1 MKIVTKEFLLFNVA
15 LTLSCCVTVA
25 PAHASDQLAQ
35 GFETPPQAAKPRVW
49 WHWMSGNVT
58 EEGVKLDLEWMK
70 RVGIGGLQNFDA
82 TFNWGAAFDI
92 PPQVDTPLTF
102 LTPQWRQMLRY
113 SSELAGK
120 LGLEFTIP
128 SSPGF
133 SATGGPWVEPRQAMK
148 KLVWST
154 TYVTGGAPFKGR
166 LAQPPQTTGPF
177 QNIPL
182 GSSAEIP
189 QYYSDVVTI
198 AYRAPA
204 SGTSLATLEPSITSS
219 SGSFDAVRLSDGDLA
234 HAVSLPF
241 GEGRHAWIQ
250 FSFRR
255 QQRVQAVTAVID
267 RPSGFDPLLE
277 SSSNG
282 WLEASDDGRTFRKVA
297 DLPKSV
303 AFQSSALQQ
312 TGSFLPVVARVF
324 RVVLDRPEQSVMA
337 QGGLDAAAAPMAH
350 RIAELV
356 LHSDAHVHR
365 FEDKAGYSTRQ
376 IVHDDDT
383 PPVAPEDTVRKSEIV
398 DLTNRMRADGS
409 LDWAPPAGRWIVL
422 RFGYSLTGR
431 TNHPASREAT
441 GLEVDK
447 LNRKHVRAYIE
458 TYLSEYEKTLGAT
471 LTDGG
476 ALQYMLTDSYEAGP
490 QNWTDDMLQQ
500 FKARR
505 GYDALPWL
513 PVLTGSVVES
523 AIASDRFLWDFR
535 KTLGELMAEAHYGQI
550 SESLHEH
557 GLKRYGESHERLRAL
572 IGDGMEAK
580 KTADIPMGAIWAAAP
595 PYFGFS
601 PEAYDADIRES
612 ASVAHIYGKNIVAA
626 ESFTALGRTY
636 GFAPQDLK
644 PIADRAM
651 AMGLNRF
658 VIHTSVHQPDSK
670 PGPGIGLGPFG
681 QWFTRKETWA
691 EQAGAWIGYLTRSSY
706 LLQQGRFVA
715 DIAYLYGE
723 DTNLTSLYHASAP
736 PIPAGHD
743 FDFINTDALLNE
755 TSVKDGRLVTRAGME
770 YRVLAL
776 DASTS
781 RLCVPVLRKIRD
793 LVRAGAIVV
802 GKKPFATPSLA
813 DDENEFDAI
822 VAELWGNAPGTRVAG
837 LGKVFADHS
846 LSETLQTL
854 QISADVI
861 FTKAADAELRFVHRT
876 LPDADL
882 YFVSNSTARPQ
893 DVVASFRVSGR
904 KPELWRA
911 DSATITSLPY
921 RIEHGRTIVP
931 MRLEP
936 NDAVFVVLRQPANVP
951 SVIMQ
956 EPVID
961 VLATL
966 QGPWDVSFAPRLGA
980 PPHARFNQLYSW
992 TDNAD
997 AGVKYFSGTATYAKT
1012 VRVSA
1017 ASLQNNARVRLDLGE
1032 VKNLAEVIVNGQSM
1046 GVLWKAPFELDITD
1060 AIHVGENRI
1069 EIQVT
1074 NLWSNRLIGDKQR
1087 DARQIAFA
1095 TFDTFTA
1102 ESPLLPAGLL
1112 GPVVLKR
1119 ELAQ

>member
-1 MKIVTKEFLLFNVA
+1 
-15 LTLSCCVTVA
+15 
-25 PAHASDQLAQ
+25 
-35 GFETPPQAAKPRVW
+35 
-49 WHWMSGNVT
+49 MSGNVT
-58 EEGVKLDLEWMK
+58 EEGAKLDLEWMQ

-82 TFNWGAAFDI
+82 TFNWGAAFDT
-92 PPQVDTPLTF
+92 PPQVDKPLAY

-113 SSELAGK
+113 STGLAGK

-133 SATGGPWVEPRQAMK
+133 SETGGPWVEPRQAMK
-148 KLVWST
+148 KLVWSK

-182 GSSAEIP
+182 DGSAEIP
-189 QYYSDVVTI
+189 WYYSDVATI
-198 AYRAPA
+198 AYRATA
-204 SGTSLATLEPSITSS
+204 SSTSLATLEPSITSS
-219 SGSFDAVRLSDGDLA
+219 SGSLDAARLSDGDLA

-255 QQRVQAVTAVID
+255 QQRIQAVTAVIG
-267 RPSGFDPLLE
+267 RPSNFDPLLE

-312 TGSFLPVVARVF
+312 TGAFLPVVARVF
-324 RVVLDRPEQSVMA
+324 RVVLDRPEQGVMA
-337 QGGLDAAAAPMAH
+337 QGGLDAADAPMAH

-356 LHSDAHVHR
+356 LHSAAHVHR

-383 PPVAPEDTVRKSEIV
+383 PPIAPEDTVRKSEIV
-398 DLTNRMRADGS
+398 DLTDRMRANGS
-409 LDWAPPAGRWIVL
+409 LDWTPPAGRWIVL

-471 LTDGG
+471 LADGG

-550 SESLHEH
+550 SELLHER
-557 GLKRYGESHERLRAL
+557 GLKRYGESHERLRAF

-658 VIHTSVHQPDSK
+658 VVHTSVHQPDSR
-670 PGPGIGLGPFG
+670 PGPGMGLGPFG

-706 LLQQGRFVA
+706 LLQQGGFVA

-723 DTNLTSLYHASAP
+723 DTNLTSLYHASAA
-736 PIPAGHD
+736 PIPEGYN
-743 FDFINTDALLNE
+743 FDFINTDALLKE
-755 TSVKDGRLVTRAGME
+755 LSVKDGRLVTPAGME

-776 DASTS
+776 DASTR
-781 RLCVPVLRKIRD
+781 RLSVPVLRKIRD

-802 GKKPFATPSLA
+802 GKQPFATPSLA
-813 DDENEFDAI
+813 DDENEFDTI
-822 VAELWGNAPGTRVAG
+822 VAELWGTPPGPHAAS

-846 LSETLQTL
+846 LSEALQAL

-861 FTKAADAELRFVHRT
+861 FTRTTDAELRFVHRT
-876 LPDADL
+876 LPDGDL
-882 YFVSNSTARPQ
+882 YFVSNGTARPQ
-893 DVVASFRVSGR
+893 AVVASFRVSGR

-911 DSATITSLPY
+911 DTAKIASLPY
-921 RIEHGRTIVP
+921 RTEHGRTIVP
-931 MRLEP
+931 MQLEP
-936 NDAVFVVLRQPANVP
+936 NDAVFVVLRQPTNVS
-951 SVIMQ
+951 SVVTQ
-956 EPVID
+956 EPVIE
-961 VLATL
+961 VLTTL
-966 QGPWDVSFAPRLGA
+966 QGPWDVSFAPNLGA
-980 PPHARFNQLYSW
+980 PPHARFSQLHSW
-992 TDNAD
+992 TDSTD
-997 AGVKYFSGTATYAKT
+997 TRVKHFSGTATYAKT
-1012 VRVSA
+1012 IGISA
-1017 ASLQNNARVRLDLGE
+1017 TSLQHNSRMLLDLGE
-1032 VKNLAEVIVNGQSM
+1032 VKNLAEVIVNGHSM

-1060 AIHVGENRI
+1060 AIQVGDNRI
-1069 EIQVT
+1069 QIQVT
-1074 NLWSNRLIGDKQR
+1074 NLWPNRLIGDKQR

-1102 ESPLLPAGLL
+1102 DSPLLPAGLL
-1112 GPVVLKR
+1112 GPVTLKIER
-1119 ELAQ
+1119 AP